1 MHKDTAAVVQ
11 QHLAEIGIQ
20 AELVLPDW
28 PTRVTL
34 GNRGQYEMAVM
45 GSASEYN
52 DPDGLTPFLAGNLAV
67 SYVRSYGLDIPKIDE
82 LLAAG
87 RAEFDDAKRHAIYT
101 ELQQVFLDQAPIVG
115 LCFRDQGYA
124 MNKQVAAFHNMPGA
138 LTFYSGTTL
147 EQTST

>member
-1 MHKDTAAVVQ
+1 
-11 QHLAEIGIQ
+11 
-20 AELVLPDW
+20 VLPDW

-52 DPDGLTPFLAGNLAV
+52 DPDGLTQFLAGNLAV
-67 SYVRSYGLDIPKIDE
+67 SYVRSFGLDIPRIDQ

-87 RAEFDDAKRHAIYT
+87 RAEFDAAKRRAIYT
-101 ELQQVFLDQAPIVG
+101 ELQQECLEQAPMVG
-115 LCFRDQGYA
+115 LCFRSQGYA
-124 MNKQVAAFHNMPGA
+124 MNRQVSGFHNLPGA

-147 EQTST
+147 EQTATG